1 MTTMGVELIDVGKLQ
16 DHYPQG
22 RTAEFIELICIP
34 YRIPPDVDG
43 QPTIKKAL
51 SNEV

>member
-1 MTTMGVELIDVGKLQ
+1 MDVYLTDVGKAWLQ

-22 RTAEFIELICIP
+22 IP

-43 QPTIKKAL
+43 KPTIRKKSA
-51 SNEV
+51 NTC